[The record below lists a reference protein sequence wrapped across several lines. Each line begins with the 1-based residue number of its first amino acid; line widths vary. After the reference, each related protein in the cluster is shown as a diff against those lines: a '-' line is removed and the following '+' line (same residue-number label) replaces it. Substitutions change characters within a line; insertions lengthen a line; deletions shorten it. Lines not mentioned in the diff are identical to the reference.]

1 MAQQSVAAGL
11 SQENRAPI
19 VSAILI
25 LASTVIRRR
34 RSNSPARDREAHPLR
49 LARGDGDGNE
59 HA

>member
-1 MAQQSVAAGL
+1 MAAGL
-11 SQENRAPI
+11 SQENRALI

-34 RSNSPARDREAHPLR
+34 RSNSPARDRAAHPLP
-49 LARGDGDGNE
+49 LAREEGERDE